1 VTGSSFD
8 AIGTIGEFAAGGAVA
23 AFAIRLLIQGLRN
36 LRARVERADPPGATG
51 PGTPP
56 WNDDT
61 AEPSDARVMGEAL
74 FGGFLG
80 GWAGAYYVHAL
91 AFLKD
96 PRISLWLALVAFAPA
111 LWAVMQLGSDP
122 LSGEPGPDDE
132 TSVKAWWGFVAA
144 LVPLIIAAPK
154 FCR

>member
-74 FGGFLG
+74 FGSLLG

-96 PRISLWLALVAFAPA
+96 PRDKPLARPRCLCSRSLGRDAARQRSLA
-111 LWAVMQLGSDP
+111 G
-122 LSGEPGPDDE
+122 
-132 TSVKAWWGFVAA
+132 
-144 LVPLIIAAPK
+144 
-154 FCR
+154 

>member
-1 VTGSSFD
+1 MSTRWLSSK
-8 AIGTIGEFAAGGAVA
+8 
-23 AFAIRLLIQGLRN
+23 IRG
-36 LRARVERADPPGATG
+36 
-51 PGTPP
+51 
-56 WNDDT
+56 
-61 AEPSDARVMGEAL
+61 
-74 FGGFLG
+74 
-80 GWAGAYYVHAL
+80 
-91 AFLKD
+91 
-96 PRISLWLALVAFAPA
+96 ISLWLALVAFAPA